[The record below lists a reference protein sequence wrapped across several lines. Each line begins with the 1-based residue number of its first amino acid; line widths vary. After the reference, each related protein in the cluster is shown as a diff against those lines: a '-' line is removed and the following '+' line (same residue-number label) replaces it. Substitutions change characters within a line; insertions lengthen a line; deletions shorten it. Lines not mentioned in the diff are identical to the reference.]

1 MNCRRRGCW
10 ILLFGTVL
18 IIAMSG
24 VWQRPA
30 DEVLPTEPLPLLAAA
45 ECDSAQAACVARGE
59 GFALELSLG
68 PPVQPMQPFGIQ
80 LRILQGQLS
89 SDATVVLQFQ
99 MQDMDMGQ
107 NRYRLIADEQS
118 VWRGTAVLPVCSR
131 GRSDWFAQIDI
142 QDGERRWSAELP
154 FTVIA
159 QQ

>member
-1 MNCRRRGCW
+1 MNYWRRGGW
-10 ILLFGTVL
+10 ILLLGIVL
-18 IIAMSG
+18 IIAMFG
-24 VWQRPA
+24 VWQQPA
-30 DEVLPTEPLPLLAAA
+30 DEALSIEPLPLRVEA
-45 ECDSAQAACVARGE
+45 ECDSAQTACVARGE

-80 LRILQGQLS
+80 LRMLQGQLS
-89 SDATVVLQFQ
+89 SAAKIELQFQ

-107 NRYRLIADEQS
+107 NRYRLTVDEQS

-154 FTVIA
+154 FTVVVE
-159 QQ
+159 